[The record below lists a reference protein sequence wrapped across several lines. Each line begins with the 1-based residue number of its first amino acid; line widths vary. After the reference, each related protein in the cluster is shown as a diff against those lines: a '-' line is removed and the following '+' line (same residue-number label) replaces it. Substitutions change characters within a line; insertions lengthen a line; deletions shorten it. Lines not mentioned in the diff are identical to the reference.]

1 MSSTPVSSTLRI
13 GIAGLGTVGAAVADI
28 LVGQHDRLAERAG
41 RPVALTAVSARNKDR
56 DRGVDLSGMAWEDD
70 PVALAT
76 RDDIDLFVELIGGEE
91 GPARA
96 SVEAALSRGIPVVT
110 ANKALLARHG
120 MELAPMAEAAGVTI
134 AYEAAVAGGIPAIK
148 TMREAASANRI
159 DRVFGILNGTCNYIL
174 TRMEH
179 EGLAFDDV
187 LEDAQAQGY
196 AEADPTA
203 DVEGHDTAH
212 KLALLASLAFG
223 TEINMDAV
231 YLEGISSI
239 TSADIEAAAE
249 LGYRIKLLGVATRT
263 ETGIEQRVTPAMVPL
278 TSAMAQVNGVLNAVA
293 VNGDQ
298 FGEIVLSGEGA
309 GGAATASAVVSD
321 IVDLARGN
329 ITPPLG
335 IPVAS
340 IAPHKRARMRAHE
353 GGYYISLRVHDR
365 PGAMAGIA
373 TRMAERGISI
383 QSIVQ
388 KGQHLAPALAGQTA
402 VTVTLITHETTE
414 ELIRAAIDDIEA
426 DGQIEGRT
434 QMIRIE
440 QP

>member
-1 MSSTPVSSTLRI
+1 MVNAPLRI
-13 GIAGLGTVGAAVADI
+13 GIAGLGTVGASVAGI
-28 LVGQHDRLAERAG
+28 LLGQHNRLAERAG
-41 RPVALTAVSARNKDR
+41 RPVQLVAVTARDRTR
-56 DRGVDLSGMAWEDD
+56 DRGVDLSGVAWEDS
-70 PVALAT
+70 ALAVAS
-76 RDDIDLFVELIGGEE
+76 REDVDLFVELIGGED
-91 GPARA
+91 GAARE
-96 SVEAALSRGIPVVT
+96 SVEAALGRGIPVVT

-120 MELAPMAEAAGVTI
+120 MALSRLAEDSGVSI
-134 AYEAAVAGGIPAIK
+134 GYEAAVAGGIPAIK
-148 TMREAASANRI
+148 TMREAASANAI
-159 DRVFGILNGTCNYIL
+159 SRVYGILNGTCNYIL
-174 TRMEH
+174 TRMEQ
-179 EGLAFDDV
+179 EGLAFEAV
-187 LEDAQAQGY
+187 LQDAQDQGY

-203 DVEGHDTAH
+203 DIEGHDTAH
-212 KLALLASLAFG
+212 KLAILASLAFG

-278 TSAMAQVNGVLNAVA
+278 TSAMAQINGVLNAVA
-293 VNGDQ
+293 IDGDQ
-298 FGEIVLSGEGA
+298 FGEIVLAGAGA

-321 IVDLARGN
+321 IVDIARGN
-329 ITPPLG
+329 AVPPLG
-335 IPVAS
+335 IPSSGIV
-340 IAPHKRARMRAHE
+340 PHVRARMRAHE
-353 GGYYISLRVHDR
+353 GGYYIALRVFDR
-365 PGAMAGIA
+365 PGVMAGIA

-388 KGQHLAPALAGQTA
+388 KGQHLEPDVAVDTA

-414 ELIRAAIDDIEA
+414 ELIRAAIADIEA

-440 QP
+440 PA

>member
-1 MSSTPVSSTLRI
+1 
-13 GIAGLGTVGAAVADI
+13 
-28 LVGQHDRLAERAG
+28 
-41 RPVALTAVSARNKDR
+41 
-56 DRGVDLSGMAWEDD
+56 
-70 PVALAT
+70 
-76 RDDIDLFVELIGGEE
+76 
-91 GPARA
+91 
-96 SVEAALSRGIPVVT
+96 
-110 ANKALLARHG
+110 
-120 MELAPMAEAAGVTI
+120 
-134 AYEAAVAGGIPAIK
+134 
-148 TMREAASANRI
+148 
-159 DRVFGILNGTCNYIL
+159 
-174 TRMEH
+174 
-179 EGLAFDDV
+179 
-187 LEDAQAQGY
+187 
-196 AEADPTA
+196 
-203 DVEGHDTAH
+203 
-212 KLALLASLAFG
+212 
-223 TEINMDAV
+223 
-231 YLEGISSI
+231 
-239 TSADIEAAAE
+239 
-249 LGYRIKLLGVATRT
+249 
-263 ETGIEQRVTPAMVPL
+263 VPL

-298 FGEIVLSGEGA
+298 FGEIVLSGAGA

>member
-298 FGEIVLSGEGA
+298 FGEIVLSGAGA